1 MNVNRIAL
9 AIAGLILPAALLPA
23 QTPVPHV
30 RTICVKVAPGKA
42 AEYNAYLR
50 DISVKLLRARVDD
63 GELVGADVLRS
74 VEPVGTSARCDY
86 LLVWEYN
93 GFPGEMNT
101 ADRTNALLK
110 KLGMKMTAAELAAK
124 RDSLS
129 TLVGMEIWRNVDMV
143 PADEAKGGY
152 LRLNLYKTKPGK
164 VQAWVDSETKEWKPI
179 VEAYTKDGNV
189 TGWSAWRMLAPAGD
203 TQAYDAA
210 TADYF
215 PDWAAAGRGLPLTQL
230 WGKVHPN
237 TSIPEWQG
245 RMGAIRTRPAVELY
259 QIAEIVAPK
268 K

>member
-1 MNVNRIAL
+1 MKVNRIAL

-30 RTICVKVAPGKA
+30 RTICVKVAPGKT
-42 AEYNAYLR
+42 AEYEAYLR
-50 DISVKLLRARVDD
+50 DISLKLLRARVDA
-63 GELVGADVLRS
+63 GELLGAEVLRS

-93 GFPGEMNT
+93 GFPGEMST

-129 TLVGMEIWRNVDMV
+129 TLVGMELWRNVDMV

-164 VQAWVDSETKEWKPI
+164 VQAWVDSEKNEWKPL
-179 VEAYTKDGNV
+179 VEAYQKDGNV

-203 TQAYDAA
+203 MQAYDAA
-210 TADYF
+210 TVDYF
-215 PDWAAAGRGLPLTQL
+215 PDWASAGSGLPLTQL

-237 TSIPEWQG
+237 ASIPEWQN
-245 RMGAIRTRPAVELY
+245 RIAAIRARPAVELY
-259 QIAEIVAPK
+259 RIAEIVAPK